1 MEAMIVTSNQL
12 RLKLENTFNPLH
24 LEVTDDSHLHQGHTS
39 APIGGG
45 SHFTV
50 TIVAEAF
57 KGMSRLERHR
67 RVYALFDQEFSKGL
81 HALKIIAKTPAE
93 V

>member
-1 MEAMIVTSNQL
+1 MGPMIITSNQL
-12 RLKLENTFNPLH
+12 RLKLEKAFSPQH
-24 LEVTDDSHLHQGHTS
+24 LEVMDDSHLHQGHKD
-39 APIGGG
+39 APLGGG

-50 TIVAEAF
+50 TIVTEAF
-57 KGMSRLERHR
+57 NGLSRVERHR